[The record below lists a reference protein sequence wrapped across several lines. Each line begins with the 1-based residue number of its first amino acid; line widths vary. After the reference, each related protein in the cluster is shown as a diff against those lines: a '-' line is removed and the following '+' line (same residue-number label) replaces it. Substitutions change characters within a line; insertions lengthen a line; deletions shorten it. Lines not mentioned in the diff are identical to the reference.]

1 MENELVLR
9 EVRIFKHVTI
19 TRTKNKGALDTNDK
33 FKYSNTRVKW
43 IILILVKKKKKK
55 KNCKAERYSIKC
67 STVFASV
74 SPEFQICIDHERPSF
89 DRNFFS
95 L

>member
-1 MENELVLR
+1 MENELVLH
-9 EVRIFKHVTI
+9 EVWIFKHVTI
-19 TRTKNKGALDTNDK
+19 TRMKNKGALDTNDN

-43 IILILVKKKKKK
+43 IILILVKK
-55 KNCKAERYSIKC
+55 NGKAERYSIKC

-89 DRNFFS
+89 DRNFFPYK
-95 L
+95 

>member
-33 FKYSNTRVKW
+33 FKYSNTRVK
-43 IILILVKKKKKK
+43 
-55 KNCKAERYSIKC
+55 
-67 STVFASV
+67 
-74 SPEFQICIDHERPSF
+74 
-89 DRNFFS
+89 
-95 L
+95 

>member
-55 KNCKAERYSIKC
+55 KLQSRKI
-67 STVFASV
+67 F
-74 SPEFQICIDHERPSF
+74 H
-89 DRNFFS
+89 
-95 L
+95 